1 MHSVPPRRTRAWA
14 TLAVLVIS
22 PIALTGCLPGSS
34 SDEAEGPHL
43 KLTAAI
49 PDSGAKKTV
58 LRVGDPYTQV
68 ALQMSG
74 LGKNLPIK
82 IQWANISGGPETLQ
96 AFRADA
102 IDVGS
107 VSDIPPLFAQWSGTD
122 VKIIAA
128 RYTKDP
134 LDHPVYEIGIAPGP
148 DVKTLA
154 DIKGKKIAY
163 SPGHAQGALVLKLLK
178 KLGLS
183 KNDVDLVEMESVD
196 DVYVNALGS
205 GQVDVAPLG
214 QALVPPL
221 MSKYG
226 KDGAHT
232 LSPGIRDDAWHLYT
246 PTDVLQDAHKAA
258 ALKQYVAVWGKAQRW
273 INAHPD
279 EYAKGYYVQH
289 EGLSPS
295 DADYIVKALGKYT
308 VPADWSS
315 AIAREQKTV
324 NLLVKEQGHP
334 PLDLTKLND
343 HRFEGVGA
351 DPTGAAAESGAKSGE
366 MSGEKSGAKSGATT
380 SGAAKSDAS
389 AKAGGAKKGS

>member
-1 MHSVPPRRTRAWA
+1 MHSVPPRRTRTWA
-14 TLAVLVIS
+14 TLAVLVLS
-22 PIALTGCLPGSS
+22 PIALTGCLPGSG
-34 SDEAEGPHL
+34 DESEGPHL

-58 LRVGDPYTQV
+58 LRVGDPQTQV
-68 ALQMSG
+68 ALRLSG

-82 IQWANISGGPETLQ
+82 IQWANVSGGPETLE

-107 VSDIPPLFAQWSGTD
+107 VADIPPLFAQWSGTD

-128 RYTKDP
+128 RYTQDP
-134 LDHPVYEIGIAPGP
+134 LDHPVYELGIAPGA
-148 DVKTLA
+148 DVDKLA

-163 SPGHAQGALVLKLLK
+163 SPGQAQGALVLKLLK
-178 KLGLS
+178 KLGLE
-183 KNDVDLVEMESVD
+183 KNDVDLVEMQSVD

-214 QALVPPL
+214 QSLVPPL
-221 MSKYG
+221 LSKYG
-226 KDGAHT
+226 KEGAKT

-246 PTDVLQDAHKAA
+246 PTEVLEDANKAS
-258 ALKQYVAVWGKAQRW
+258 ALKRYVAVWGKAQRW
-273 INAHPD
+273 ISAHPD
-279 EYAKGYYVQH
+279 EFAQGYYVQH
-289 EGLSPS
+289 EGLAPE
-295 DADYIVKALGKYT
+295 DAKYIVHALGKYN

-324 NLLVKEQGHP
+324 DLLVKEQGHP
-334 PLDLTKLND
+334 PLDRSKMYD

-351 DPTGAAAESGAKSGE
+351 DPSAEAAK
-366 MSGEKSGAKSGATT
+366 
-380 SGAAKSDAS
+380 SGAAKSGTAKPGAS
-389 AKAGGAKKGS
+389 AKAGGAAKKESR